1 MNRSTPS
8 AKLAGI
14 ALSFAAG
21 FWLAWYLFSSE
32 SPQQATTLATGLSA
46 PAVAA
51 PSGLNRFPGLW
62 SSVPSEHVTP
72 AKKASIDELWAASKS
87 APNSFQANTDMQDK
101 LRAAAQ
107 ANPAALRSLIQRFD
121 AERDPKARDMLK
133 QVLSGIPSAEV
144 IALSSRLAVSGSAA
158 QRQDGFEMLKQ
169 LSQSSP
175 EVRNLIRQAIASEQS
190 PAVLSEAVAALT
202 PTVVAA
208 PEAEAIVAQLN
219 QLSQHQDASVRSQSI
234 LQLAQW
240 DKTGN
245 AAGRLNSSLAD
256 PSVEVRQAAVVA
268 IAETA
273 NRSDDTKNALMQVI
287 RNASESAQVK
297 DGALFALQR
306 FSLSKAEHDVY
317 VQARA
322 QVDKQVNE

>member
-1 MNRSTPS
+1 
-8 AKLAGI
+8 
-14 ALSFAAG
+14 
-21 FWLAWYLFSSE
+21 
-32 SPQQATTLATGLSA
+32 
-46 PAVAA
+46 
-51 PSGLNRFPGLW
+51 
-62 SSVPSEHVTP
+62 
-72 AKKASIDELWAASKS
+72 
-87 APNSFQANTDMQDK
+87 MQDK